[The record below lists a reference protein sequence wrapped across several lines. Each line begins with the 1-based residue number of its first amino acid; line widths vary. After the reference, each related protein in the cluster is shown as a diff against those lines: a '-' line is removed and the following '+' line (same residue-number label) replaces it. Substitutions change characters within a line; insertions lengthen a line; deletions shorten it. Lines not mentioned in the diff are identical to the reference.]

1 MERITNRKATTA
13 ASADASAASNNGGGV
28 MASAIS
34 SVVTAPSSAML
45 STSNGEKKNNNS
57 KTASVGENNRR
68 NDDDSNLKND
78 MNTRSRPFTRSNS
91 SVTTSSASSYYFGF
105 GGVGFGGWKTAL
117 LSSQRFQWLCSMRF
131 LVLLILCLQNSL
143 FTVLR
148 RFSQGVL
155 HEDYSKYE
163 ALLLA
168 EIIKIIVS
176 ARMIQ
181 GELRTA
187 AASNSRNRNI
197 LISNNNS
204 LNSSTHSQSARGGE
218 QEEQESAALLS
229 HSLSSSSESAMSSKI
244 NNHASSNSSSSSF
257 GGRLRYLIGSSRK
270 MVVLA
275 SIYGTMNILSFYSL
289 LNIGAGMFTIFA
301 QCKILTTAICSTL
314 MLNRQYSWTK
324 WRALT
329 SLMLGV
335 VLFSEPIWG
344 NSGDSE
350 AIAEASVGDITNRL
364 RRLIVQN
371 NDNPRARPLLGM
383 CTQAIEVTLSG
394 FASIYFEKVIK
405 VDPLHHTIWERNFQL
420 ALASIPVHV
429 VFILYN
435 GGGTAGFGG
444 GWSWT
449 AVCVSLLG
457 AAGGLLVAL
466 SIKYGDAILKT
477 LATTGSILISSV
489 LDHFL
494 LGGPLSPFMAIA
506 AGQVIISI
514 CNYTFD
520 TEDIAESAVHDKTQQ
535 QQLQQVKKQEPST
548 ATIAS
553 TTLSL
558 KHIGNKEQEEEMLS
572 LLQDESESAKSV
584 GPPSVNVV

>member
-1 MERITNRKATTA
+1 MERITNRKTTA
-13 ASADASAASNNGGGV
+13 ATDVSASGGG
-28 MASAIS
+28 
-34 SVVTAPSSAML
+34 SVVLSSATAPGALVTNINSSNKM
-45 STSNGEKKNNNS
+45 SNSIMGSPNLNTKILGEKKNNN
-57 KTASVGENNRR
+57 ASVSRGGGGEVVHHHNSNH
-68 NDDDSNLKND
+68 DDDSNLKND
-78 MNTRSRPFTRSNS
+78 LNTRPRPARALTHTI
-91 SVTTSSASSYYFGF
+91 TTSSNYYGMN
-105 GGVGFGGWKTAL
+105 L
-117 LSSQRFQWLCSMRF
+117 LSRFQWLCSMRT

-155 HEDYSKYE
+155 HEKYSKYE

-168 EIIKIIVS
+168 EIIKMIVS

-181 GELRTA
+181 GELRSSSA
-187 AASNSRNRNI
+187 NNI
-197 LISNNNS
+197 NNNKD
-204 LNSSTHSQSARGGE
+204 SQSTKGGGGGE
-218 QEEQESAALLS
+218 EEDVSTLS
-229 HSLSSSSESAMSSKI
+229 PQQSQQ
-244 NNHASSNSSSSSF
+244 SSSSF
-257 GGRLRYLIGSSRK
+257 WGRLIYLIGSSRK

-275 SIYGTMNILSFYSL
+275 SIYGTMNILSFFSL

-301 QCKILTTAICSTL
+301 QCKILTTAAFSTIIL
-314 MLNRQYSWTK
+314 KRQYSWTK
-324 WRALT
+324 WRALI

-344 NSGDSE
+344 NISSSSSSASGSSSSSSGSSGGEE
-350 AIAEASVGDITNRL
+350 AGDNGGRNGDITTRFLQQLAHNA
-364 RRLIVQN
+364 
-371 NDNPRARPLLGM
+371 NPKARPLLGM

-394 FASIYFEKVIK
+394 FAAIYFEKVIK

-429 VFILYN
+429 VFILYY
-435 GGGTAGFGG
+435 GGGSVGFGG

-477 LATTGSILISSV
+477 LATTGSIIISSV

-494 LGGPLSPFMAIA
+494 LGGPLSPLMSIA

-514 CNYTFD
+514 CDYTFD
-520 TEDIAESAVHDKTQQ
+520 ASPPLPDIAPGSGAENDKTK
-535 QQLQQVKKQEPST
+535 QLQHVKKQET
-548 ATIAS
+548 RTTKAS
-553 TTLSL
+553 TTLSS
-558 KHIGNKEQEEEMLS
+558 KNRGNQEQEEEFSALLPNVSGLS
-572 LLQDESESAKSV
+572 ADSV
-584 GPPSVNVV
+584 GSTTAREPSVSVV